1 VQSIA
6 APLDTLERPWRRP
19 LALSSF
25 ALAATLAAVGTAA
38 GFGQGEPWDRWSVL
52 RGVVVAAY
60 ALVGAHAW
68 WQRPHSRLGLY
79 VAGVGVLYA
88 VASLSA
94 SNVAAAHAVGR
105 LTLAAYLVSLAY
117 VFLCF
122 PHDALTSAP
131 ERRLIKVFALSTG
144 LLWLLA
150 LPTLEQLP
158 AGGPLSDCVDH
169 CPDNAFLLIDA
180 PGTVATA
187 LEFAIN
193 LVTTFALLWLIGI
206 LLGKLGGSARLRR
219 RLVVPLVLA
228 VVALAFTYAWYAAL
242 RQWGVEDLDV
252 LRYLGAASAL
262 AVPLAILIGEVRG
275 RMFAA
280 TRLGE
285 LVERG
290 GRGPATP
297 WSVERL
303 LRNAIG
309 DPSLVLALRA
319 PSGKGFVD
327 VHGDPIEPLADPPAT
342 AVTKVV
348 RDGAPVLA
356 LVHDASI
363 DAATDG
369 VDALAATVHVLL
381 ENAQLVE
388 DLRASR
394 ARIVERSQRERLML
408 ERNLHDGAQQ
418 RLFVIQLRLEASR
431 ALARDPELLSELN
444 ALAGHAA
451 AAVQELRAVAHGIYP
466 TVVRERGLA
475 DGLRDA
481 ALTAVLPVSVV
492 DSGAGRCPPDVEL
505 AVYYCALEAIQNA
518 GKHAGADA
526 RVVVTL
532 GRRGDELVF
541 SIADDGVG
549 FEPAPRGEGIGLV
562 TMHDRIRA
570 VGGELHVTSEP
581 KHGTT
586 VHGVVPLTPVEATP

>member
-1 VQSIA
+1 VESIA
-6 APLDTLERPWRRP
+6 APMDVLERPLRRP
-19 LALSSF
+19 VAVTGVTI
-25 ALAATLAAVGTAA
+25 AATLAALGTAA

-52 RGVVVAAY
+52 RGAVVAAY
-60 ALVGAHAW
+60 TLVGAHSW
-68 WQRPHSRLGLY
+68 WRRPHARLGLY
-79 VAGVGVLYA
+79 VAGIGLLYA

-94 SNVAAAHAVGR
+94 SSEEPAQALGR
-105 LTLAAYLVSLAY
+105 VTLAASIVATAY
-117 VFLCF
+117 VFLSF
-122 PHDALTSAP
+122 PHDALTSRP
-131 ERRLIKVFALSTG
+131 EGRFIRLFAQSTG

-150 LPTLEQLP
+150 LPTLRDLP
-158 AGGPLSDCVDH
+158 AGGPLTDCVDH
-169 CPDNAFLLIDA
+169 CPDNPFMLVEAPDA
-180 PGTVATA
+180 IAKVTT
-187 LEFAIN
+187 FAIN

-219 RLVVPLVLA
+219 GLVVPLVLA

-309 DPSLVLALRA
+309 DPSLVLAVRA
-319 PSGKGFVD
+319 SSGNGFVD

-381 ENAQLVE
+381 ENAQLVD

-431 ALARDPELLSELN
+431 ALARDPELLRELN

-451 AAVQELRAVAHGIYP
+451 AAVQELRAVAHGISP

-492 DSGAGRCPPDVEL
+492 DSGVGRCPPDVEL

-570 VGGELHVTSEP
+570 VGGELHVVSEP
-581 KHGTT
+581 KQGTT